1 MVRGIAGRRKRYV
14 QVVAAHLEDGTVL
27 PQEVVWGD
35 GSRYAVDDVVDAR
48 MAASMRVG
56 GTGVRYLVRVGRRE
70 TYLWYENPRWFV
82 EEIVPETA
90 ADGLCDYGNAVGR

>member
-14 QVVAAHLEDGTVL
+14 EVVAAHLEDGTVL
-27 PQEVVWGD
+27 PQEVVWAD
-35 GSRYAVDDVVDAR
+35 GRRYAVDAVMDAR

-56 GTGVRYLVRVGRRE
+56 GTGVRYLVRVGHHE

-82 EEIVPETA
+82 EEIVPERA
-90 ADGLCDYGNAVGR
+90 PDDLLDYGNAVG